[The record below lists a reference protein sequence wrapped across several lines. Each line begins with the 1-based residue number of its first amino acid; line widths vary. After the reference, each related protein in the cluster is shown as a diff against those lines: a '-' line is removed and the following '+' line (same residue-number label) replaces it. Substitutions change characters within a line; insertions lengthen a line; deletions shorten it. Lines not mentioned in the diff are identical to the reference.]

1 MLGVMGMRLVNL
13 RLVIILAASSCY
25 AASIYFPAISYVPLL
40 PSNPYGANIAY
51 MPGWFPLAFG
61 WFAVIF
67 FEFTAFT
74 VLANPIFFASI
85 ISFGVGKNLISALLA
100 AVSIIL
106 GVIFFPLSQRHPVT
120 LIFSAHGEALNHP
133 KPMAGFFFWIAAFVI
148 MLLGSVVGLLAK
160 KYSNKKT

>member
-1 MLGVMGMRLVNL
+1 MRLVNL
-13 RLVIILAASSCY
+13 RLVTILAAGSCY
-25 AASIYFPAISYVPLL
+25 AASIYLPAISYVPLL

-67 FEFTAFT
+67 LEFTAFT

-85 ISFGVGKNLISALLA
+85 IIFGIGKNLISALLA
-100 AVSIIL
+100 AVSIVL
-106 GVIFFPLSQRHPVT
+106 GVSFFALSRRHPVT

-133 KPMAGFFFWIAAFVI
+133 KPMVGFFFWIAAFVI
-148 MLLGSVVGLLAK
+148 VLLGSIVGLLAK
-160 KYSNKKT
+160 MYFKKET